1 MGVAIR
7 MLSEPVR
14 FLAAA
19 NVAATYRGLDQAGLV
34 PATTGG
40 VNHPIRTWFVNNL
53 TDATVMFSLD
63 GINDHFPLPANGFFV
78 FDITGNKT
86 SPGGAFYFSEGDILY
101 VKQVGVPTT
110 GTVYFSVFYG
120 KDE

>member
-1 MGVAIR
+1 MGLAIR
-7 MLSEPVR
+7 MLAEPVR

-19 NVAATYRGLDQAGLV
+19 SIAGTFRALDQAGAV

-40 VNHPIRTWFVNNL
+40 VDHPIRVWFVNNL

-63 GINDHFPLPANGFFV
+63 GVNDHFPLPANGFFV

-86 SPGGAFYFSEGDILY
+86 SNGGSFYFAEGDALY
-101 VKQVGVPTT
+101 VRQVGVPTT
-110 GTVYFSVFYG
+110 GNVYFSAFYG